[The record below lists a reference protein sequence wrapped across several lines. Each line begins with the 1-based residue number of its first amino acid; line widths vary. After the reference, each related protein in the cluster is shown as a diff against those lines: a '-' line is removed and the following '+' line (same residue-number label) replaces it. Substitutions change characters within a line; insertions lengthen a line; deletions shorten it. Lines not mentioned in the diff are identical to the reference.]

1 MGMTLREVTWLA
13 VLLRITTAFLLGGLL
28 GMERGLKQRPA
39 GLRTYMLVCMGACII
54 MMTNQYMVQ
63 VFGTGDVA
71 RMGAQVVSGIGFL
84 GAGTIM
90 VTRNNQVRGLT
101 TAAGLWAAAGV
112 GLATGIGFYEAAIA
126 GAVAIFITLSLL
138 SNLDDRMH
146 RKTDHFDVYAELSP
160 DVSLGMLM
168 EALEQ
173 QRITIDDVQLDTR
186 LPVADG
192 GRSYLL
198 QVSTSERF
206 SRAELLAM
214 MQQGTQQ
221 AGIMLNACR
230 IL

>member
-1 MGMTLREVTWLA
+1 MTLREVTWLA
-13 VLLRITTAFLLGGLL
+13 VLLRIATAFLLGGLL

-39 GLRTYMLVCMGACII
+39 GLRTYMLVSMGACII
-54 MMTNQYMVQ
+54 MMSNQYMVQ

-112 GLATGIGFYEAAIA
+112 GLATGIGFYEASII
-126 GAVAIFITLSLL
+126 GALAIFITLSLL

-146 RKTDHFDVYAELSP
+146 RKTDHFDVYVELAP

-168 EALEQ
+168 DALEQ
-173 QRITIDDVQLDTR
+173 HHVNIEDVQLDTR
-186 LPVADG
+186 LPIADG

-206 SRAELLAM
+206 TRGELMDTMQSA
-214 MQQGTQQ
+214 MQQSGFT
-221 AGIMLNACR
+221 LNACR

>member
-1 MGMTLREVTWLA
+1 MTLREVTWLA
-13 VLLRITTAFLLGGLL
+13 VLLRIATAFLLGGLL

-39 GLRTYMLVCMGACII
+39 GLRTYMLVSMGACII

-112 GLATGIGFYEAAIA
+112 GLATGIGFYEAAII
-126 GAVAIFITLSLL
+126 GALAIFITLSLL

-146 RKTDHFDVYAELSP
+146 RKTDHFDVYAELAP

-168 EALEQ
+168 DALEQ
-173 QRITIDDVQLDTR
+173 HHVNIEDVQLDTR
-186 LPVADG
+186 LPIADG

-206 SRAELLAM
+206 TRGELMDTMQSAM
-214 MQQGTQQ
+214 HQSGFT
-221 AGIMLNACR
+221 LNACR